1 MLKILRPRL
10 QLWTILLLILVA
22 GCSSGDDDRLAELG
36 QQSADRQAEQNQT
49 IADQSRQVTET
60 THEFVESSGDA
71 RKEMIELQ
79 RELVE
84 AEAEARNE
92 LGRVQQD
99 LVDRDA
105 ECRQELNALQQ
116 ETQFAIQVER
126 QSIDRQREDLKAE
139 RRDIADKR
147 HRAPIIAAA
156 VTQVGLILACLA
168 PLALC
173 GYLLYVLRH
182 TGDDDE
188 AVTELLVEE
197 LTSERPRLLLP
208 GPPPATQPAL
218 SNPAGPAGTK
228 ETGSGQF
235 GSKARC

>member
-1 MLKILRPRL
+1 MPKIVLRRL
-10 QLWTILLLILVA
+10 PLWTILLLIVT
-22 GCSSGDDDRLAELG
+22 GCSPSDERLVEIS
-36 QQSADRQAEQNQT
+36 QESADRQAEQNQT

-60 THEFVESSGDA
+60 TREFVESSGDA

-84 AEAEARNE
+84 AEADARNE
-92 LGRVQQD
+92 LIQVQQD

-105 ECRQELNALQQ
+105 QCRQDLNALQQ
-116 ETQFAIQVER
+116 ESQSAIHVER
-126 QSIDRQREDLKAE
+126 QSIDRQREDLEAD

-173 GYLLYVLRH
+173 AYLLRSLRS
-182 TGDDDE
+182 TVAADE

-197 LTSERPRLLLP
+197 LSSDRPSLLP
-208 GPPPATQPAL
+208 PEPPCAEQPAL
-218 SNPAGPAGTK
+218 SNPAKPAGAK
-228 ETGSGQF
+228 ETESEQLD
-235 GSKARC
+235 SEANC